1 MSLDLNKP
9 ATQIIIDLI
18 WRSNGISFEYDT
30 LDFGVPKAIDN
41 PPPWAANT
49 VVEITDNLMESELYT
64 GSTKIA
70 YRRLPLSEL
79 VPTSTDPIVLPTLP
93 FQTTDLLAAINAAYQ
108 IQLQPSDVVNVTYQ
122 SLSGPITIAA
132 ADTAL
137 CYIGSLAPNFVGP
150 ELDVVLTNPDLSGF
164 TPYEPS

>member
-1 MSLDLNKP
+1 MTLDLNKP

-30 LDFGVPKAIDN
+30 LDFGVPKAIDS

-49 VVEITDNLMESELYT
+49 VVEITDNLMESERFT

-79 VPTSTDPIVLPTLP
+79 VPCSTDPIALPAFP
-93 FQTTDLLAAINAAYQ
+93 FQTTDLLTAINAAYR

-122 SLSGPITIAA
+122 DLASPFVVVA
-132 ADTAL
+132 ADVAL
-137 CYIGSLAPNFVGP
+137 CYIGTLTPTTSGPPLQTIVTDPN
-150 ELDVVLTNPDLSGF
+150 LDGF
-164 TPYEPS
+164 SPA

>member
-49 VVEITDNLMESELYT
+49 VVEITDNLMESDLYS

-79 VPTSTDPIVLPTLP
+79 VPYSTDPIPLPAFP
-93 FQTTDLLAAINAAYQ
+93 FQTTDVLAAINAAYQ
-108 IQLQPSDVVNVTYQ
+108 IQLQPSDVVNETYQ
-122 SLSGPITIAA
+122 SLEGPFTVVA

-137 CYIGSLAPNFVGP
+137 CYIGSLTPNILVG
-150 ELDVVLTNPDLSGF
+150 LDEVVPQPNLGGF

>member
-1 MSLDLNKP
+1 MRLDLNKT

-18 WRSNGISFEYDT
+18 WRSNGIWFEYDT
-30 LDFGVPKAIDN
+30 LDFGVPKAIDS

-49 VVEITDNLMESELYT
+49 VVEITDNLMESERFT

-79 VPTSTDPIVLPTLP
+79 VPVSTDPIQLPDFP
-93 FQTTDLLAAINAAYQ
+93 FQTTDLLAAINAAYR
-108 IQLQPSDVVNVTYQ
+108 IQLQPTDIVNETYQ
-122 SLSGPITIAA
+122 SLDAPFTVAA
-132 ADTAL
+132 ASTAL
-137 CYIGSLAPNFVGP
+137 CYIGSLAPRTIPAPLV
-150 ELDVVLTNPDLSGF
+150 EAVQHPDLDGF

>member
-1 MSLDLNKP
+1 MSLDLNKS

-18 WRSNGISFEYDT
+18 WRSNGIWFEYDT
-30 LDFGVPKAIDN
+30 LDFGVPVAIDS

-49 VVEITDNLMESELYT
+49 VVEITDNLMESELFT

-79 VPTSTDPIVLPTLP
+79 VPYSTDPIVLPPLP

-108 IQLQPSDVVNVTYQ
+108 IQLQPSDVVNETYRN
-122 SLSGPITIAA
+122 LAGPLTIAA
-132 ADTAL
+132 APTAL
-137 CYIGSLAPNFVGP
+137 CYIGSFTPNFTGP
-150 ELDVVLTNPDLSGF
+150 NLEAVVTNPTLDGF
-164 TPYEPS
+164 TQYEPS